1 MTACLPLWWDPSSW
15 WHYVISRQ
23 YFHSVG
29 YWSSNYLLW
38 AYQDSLFVFSDF
50 LSFYLAHLSLAHT
63 FLLRDVHFCMP
74 LWLMVLW
81 VFLLFS
87 FDPWLRF
94 IGVVLQHTIHDLFFP
109 VFIHRILL
117 HLGLKDFPAFEP
129 VHIIA
134 PIGATFLRQRA
145 AQMKASSKHP
155 RVESFSGVASHPP
168 SSGDPTVEEFVDPAA
183 AVDPPPST
191 SSDSSIRN
199 MLDTV
204 MTVQAT
210 HG

>member
-1 MTACLPLWWDPSSW
+1 M
-15 WHYVISRQ
+15 
-23 YFHSVG
+23 
-29 YWSSNYLLW
+29 
-38 AYQDSLFVFSDF
+38 
-50 LSFYLAHLSLAHT
+50 
-63 FLLRDVHFCMP
+63 
-74 LWLMVLW
+74 
-81 VFLLFS
+81 
-87 FDPWLRF
+87 RF